1 VSGSSFALSRSVRRE
16 RNHLGMWQVAVFCSG
31 CAEESEVVV
40 ADLDDV
46 EREACLCG
54 YSFVVLSVGSFEPV
68 FAESG
73 ELVELFRRGDLS
85 LAA

>member
-1 VSGSSFALSRSVRRE
+1 
-16 RNHLGMWQVAVFCSG
+16 MWQVAVICSG
-31 CAEESEVVV
+31 CAEESDVVV

-54 YSFVVLSVGSFEPV
+54 CSFVVISVASFEPIY
-68 FAESG
+68 AAGG
-73 ELVELFRRGDLS
+73 ELVELSPRGDLS